1 MGKDVI
7 TQSAKKSDDSH
18 KKKKENDAPNSLVFA
33 QHRSTLCAL
42 LFVTRL
48 QSSCFF
54 CFTTSGICVVP
65 RSRSLFDYIENK
77 PLLLCSIERRH
88 FSPQKKGEI
97 YLSKMNFLKQ
107 ERDQDETRVFLCV
120 FRVFFR
126 KEENSLGF
134 FNLSI
139 SSKSIEQFIHRE
151 TDSSSDTAQ
160 HFDLHFLRA
169 RILYYLYIND
179 GIRCDDARC
188 CCRDDDENDDAFVF
202 LFDREKN
209 DDPKRDSCE
218 NDKESSDGQQQQR

>member
-1 MGKDVI
+1 MMGKDVI
-7 TQSAKKSDDSH
+7 TQSAKNNRTTH
-18 KKKKENDAPNSLVFA
+18 KKKKENGAPNSLVFA

-126 KEENSLGF
+126 KEETGLGF
-134 FNLSI
+134 LICRFPRSQASSLSI
-139 SSKSIEQFIHRE
+139 GKLTHHQTPHNTLTCIFC
-151 TDSSSDTAQ
+151 
-160 HFDLHFLRA
+160 A
-169 RILYYLYIND
+169 RVYYI
-179 GIRCDDARC
+179 I
-188 CCRDDDENDDAFVF
+188 
-202 LFDREKN
+202 
-209 DDPKRDSCE
+209 
-218 NDKESSDGQQQQR
+218 